1 MENAEVSFPR
11 PASHDSTLQFH
22 LPYNVTGQGH
32 WLRPLPRP
40 GPLWPFHSLQA
51 ARHVSPAELE
61 DSLAGAWPGS
71 ARWDFPCSSTARKC
85 SRGIRTTCSITQD
98 ALGKG
103 KTAPAPPWL
112 QRRSTHHLYPR
123 RKARAKTASP
133 PPTCKARINS
143 HPALAKAHQRCQ
155 SYWKVSLIK
164 GLVPIC
170 QSTPQG
176 ADNQL
181 FLFYDYLWALVLIS
195 LAWITGRRMQK
206 SIKAQCSVMT

>member
-1 MENAEVSFPR
+1 MLRSLCPARHLTTPRYNFIFHITLPDNATGSVRSLVPSLCDLSIPFK
-11 PASHDSTLQFH
+11 LQATSA
-22 LPYNVTGQGH
+22 PQSSKTR
-32 WLRPLPRP
+32 WP
-40 GPLWPFHSLQA
+40 GPGLDQPTEIFHA
-51 ARHVSPAELE
+51 AAQPA
-61 DSLAGAWPGS
+61 
-71 ARWDFPCSSTARKC
+71 KC
-85 SRGIRTTCSITQD
+85 SGGIKTTCSITQD

-123 RKARAKTASP
+123 REARAKTASP

-143 HPALAKAHQRCQ
+143 HPALAQAHQRRQ

-164 GLVPIC
+164 GLVPVC